1 MTTEKTTEAAFGE
14 SRLTDELERIA
25 DEIQDEWQMGGLG
38 KGTMY
43 CDFAVEVAK
52 RAVAIEREACA
63 ILGARTMEDMGRK
76 AGGKIFADGQVIAD
90 AIRARSNSRAK
101 GQAEHSED
109 CPVRSTTLSE

>member
-90 AIRARSNSRAK
+90 AIRARSNSGAK
-101 GQAEHSED
+101 
-109 CPVRSTTLSE
+109 VRREAASALSDELGAKV